1 VNLQSCDDYQ
11 ELASALADDLLET
24 AEISDLQGHL
34 RECPECRQF
43 LSGIYRVS
51 DFIRA
56 EEVRHALPVPPPHF
70 AADLAR
76 ALGREADRGQAV
88 AANFS
93 AGRSFSFWGR
103 FSGAAAAAV
112 LLLTA
117 GWSLHQFSGSGVTPP
132 AVSEKVSEKA
142 VIEGEEASMASY
154 VRQHAF
160 QAMDA
165 TYLGFPEGV
174 ELAMSETA
182 GTDFE

>member
-1 VNLQSCDDYQ
+1 MSPQSCDDYQ

-34 RECPECRQF
+34 RECPECRRF

-56 EEVRHALPVPPPHF
+56 EEVRHPLAVPPPHF

-76 ALGREADRGQAV
+76 ALGREENRGQTV
-88 AANFS
+88 AADFS
-93 AGRSFSFWGR
+93 TGSPFSFWGR

-112 LLLTA
+112 LLLAA
-117 GWSLHQFSGSGVTPP
+117 GWALQQFSGSGVAPV
-132 AVSEKVSEKA
+132 AVSEKA
-142 VIEGEEASMASY
+142 VIVESEEASMDSY
-154 VRQHAF
+154 VREYAL

-174 ELAMSETA
+174 ELARFEAA